1 MDFGILLLFI
11 IGVSLIILLIWN
23 LVSIRHLKNQGKT
36 DKNLNDPRY
45 FELKYKQEFFIA
57 TVSLIGT
64 VIVVFGYN
72 SLQNVEKALKDD
84 FSKKTT
90 EISRRTDSILNYYD
104 TSINKR
110 FGITENNLKVISN
123 SSISLL
129 QKNSI
134 QLQKTQ
140 HTLEGYNNALR
151 SLNIQQLEVDKKV
164 KNVQNRIV
172 DINSKNILKQ
182 NFYLVDSLFFDTR
195 IIDTAKSDES
205 FYKIY
210 YFKDMVTI
218 YGDKLPEFKKPPF
231 LISTV
236 EDIPTGQTGTI
247 KDVTSKSFK
256 FNLSSW
262 REDHPRIFRFSIL
275 VSEKPE

>member
-23 LVSIRHLKNQGKT
+23 LVSIRQLKMQGKT

-64 VIVVFGYN
+64 VLVVFGYN

-90 EISRRTDSILNYYD
+90 EISKRTDSIINYD
-104 TSINKR
+104 TSINNR
-110 FGITENNLKVISN
+110 FAITENNLKVIS
-123 SSISLL
+123 STSISLL
-129 QKNSI
+129 QKTTSQLKNTQQSI
-134 QLQKTQ
+134 
-140 HTLEGYNNALR
+140 EGYKNAVGA
-151 SLNIQQLEVDKKV
+151 LNIQQVEADKKV
-164 KNVQNRIV
+164 KNVQFRIE

-195 IIDTAKSDES
+195 VVDTAKSDES
-205 FYKIY
+205 YYKTY
-210 YFKDMVTI
+210 YFKDMMTI

-231 LISTV
+231 LIATV
-236 EDIPTGQTGTI
+236 EDVPNGQNGSI
-247 KDVTSKSFK
+247 KEVTNNSFK
-256 FNLSSW
+256 FSLSSW
-262 REDHPRIFRFSIL
+262 REDRSRIFRFSIL
-275 VSEKPE
+275 VSEKPN